1 MAKQPKIKLAIE
13 KWLKDNP
20 DYKGTVKE
28 MSEQISKG
36 TGYSQISIRNEYYK
50 SGFKDKL
57 AAQNENNE
65 EKPESEKIIFKVD
78 KRPIINSKANPLEE
92 LIIKTIW
99 KWVCHDEFV
108 KMSCDAVLESILG
121 FSLYHINGPDYL
133 TAKKTIKRALRKQV
147 GIKYTFHGDVLV
159 AKSIYGVDNGDKA
172 D

>member
-78 KRPIINSKANPLEE
+78 KRPIISSKANPLEE

-121 FSLYHINGPDYL
+121 FGPDYL